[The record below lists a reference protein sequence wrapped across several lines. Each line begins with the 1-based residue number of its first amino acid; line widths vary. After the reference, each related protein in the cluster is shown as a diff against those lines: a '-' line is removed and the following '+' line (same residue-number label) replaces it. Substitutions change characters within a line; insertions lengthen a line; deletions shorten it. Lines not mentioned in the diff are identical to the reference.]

1 MPGSKHDELRAW
13 KKKISGTGMSRQDKL
28 DDLKKNPVAYRQY
41 IAEKKEKKKSDDKK
55 AGAAKKHAHNTRPR
69 KPCKKLISLFG
80 DLGDKSLTPA
90 QVEQLKKDDSVAYYQ
105 YLLIQGRKAADKKY
119 VSEARK
125 AKKAKKARAL
135 RKNLLEV
142 KRQIG
147 LQPRVTRSKKNKDA
161 DKPAPKP
168 KPKKAAPKKV
178 VSKKSSLPKPSAEEA
193 RQARL
198 KRKNALAAKRKSGP
212 KPNPKPKPKTKPR
225 SRSRSKAKAFT
236 PPPKMTKGTPCVQLV
251 IKNYESPHRG
261 EKEII
266 IYISKKFFDKLGVTV
281 ENKIYNEQDKSAHKF
296 FKKLMN
302 DKTYHV
308 FDGAF
313 GEPDAKAFIVAG
325 ETEDE
330 ELDRAAVLLFSRAE
344 GSRFAVWEASGEM
357 YPRNVVATIFNQ
369 SSIF

>member
-1 MPGSKHDELRAW
+1 MPGSTHDELRAW
-13 KKKISGTGMSRQDKL
+13 KKKVSGTGMSRQDKL
-28 DDLKKNPVAYRQY
+28 TDLKKNPVAYRQY
-41 IAEKKEKKKSDDKK
+41 IAEKKEKKKSDAKK
-55 AGAAKKHAHNTRPR
+55 EGAAKKHAHNTRPR

-90 QVEQLKKDDSVAYYQ
+90 QVDQLKKDDSVAYYQ

-135 RKNLLEV
+135 RKNLMEV

-147 LQPRVTRSKKNKDA
+147 LQPRVARSKKNKDA

-168 KPKKAAPKKV
+168 KAKKATTNKPSPLKPTSDATKEARLHRKNILAARRSKKPSGKKV
-178 VSKKSSLPKPSAEEA
+178 AGVRP
-193 RQARL
+193 
-198 KRKNALAAKRKSGP
+198 
-212 KPNPKPKPKTKPR
+212 KPR
-225 SRSRSKAKAFT
+225 SRSKTKVKAFT
-236 PPPKMTKGTPCVQLV
+236 PPPKMTKGTPCVQLI